1 MKGLLSLLIGGLSFA
16 LITGAQIN
24 AFLSSNAVLITNEDS
39 LSPTV
44 VSVHWSIKMIAFSI
58 ALIAL
63 AFSINYS
70 RSGQQKMNIANRVGR
85 YLALLAIILSI
96 IPVYQVFLK

>member
-16 LITGAQIN
+16 LIVGAQMY
-24 AFLSSNAVLITNEDS
+24 AYLASSAILITNENA
-39 LSPTV
+39 LTPNI
-44 VSVHWSIKMIAFSI
+44 VSVHWSIKMIAISI

-63 AFSINYS
+63 AFSVNYS

-85 YLALLAIILSI
+85 YLALLAIIMSI